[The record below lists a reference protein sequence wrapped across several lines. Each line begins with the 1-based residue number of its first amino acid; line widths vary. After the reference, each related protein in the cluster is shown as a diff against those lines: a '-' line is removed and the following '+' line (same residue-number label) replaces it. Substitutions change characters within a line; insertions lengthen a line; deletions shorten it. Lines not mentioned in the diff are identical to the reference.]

1 MLRWGRVEVT
11 GGCLLLLAWLN
22 FCDTQGLLPLGVC
35 AAGAH
40 EAGHWLVIRLCG
52 GRVSRL
58 RLSAV
63 GAQMQVVGTL
73 SYPAE
78 LCCALAGPA
87 VNLLLGYAAAQLG
100 WLVFA
105 GMNLA
110 QGLFNLLPVGVLD
123 GGRILRC
130 IWSMAG
136 DPDRA
141 AQVQLW
147 LDRGL
152 AAVTLAAGAAV
163 LGGGGGIT
171 LGIIGGWLFV
181 SSVRNWTEKW
191 RKKDLSR
198 GRGTGKMVCTDF
210 YRLDACCH
218 EPDPG
223 TNSAQGTKARPLY
236 RRRI

>member
-11 GGCLLLLAWLN
+11 GGFLLLMAWLN
-22 FCDTQGLLPLGVC
+22 FCDTQGLLPLGVF

-40 EAGHWLVIRLCG
+40 ELGHWLVIRLCG
-52 GRVSRL
+52 AHVTRL

-63 GAQMQVVGTL
+63 GAQMRVAGTL

-87 VNLLLGYAAAQLG
+87 VNLLLAFAAARHG
-100 WLVFA
+100 RLVFA

-123 GGRILRC
+123 GGRVLRC

-136 DPDRA
+136 GPDGAARA
-141 AQVQLW
+141 QSW

-152 AAVTLAAGAAV
+152 AAAALAVGASVADRGGGVTLC
-163 LGGGGGIT
+163 
-171 LGIIGGWLFV
+171 IIGGWLLL
-181 SSVRNWTEKW
+181 SSVKNWVEKW

-198 GRGTGKMVCTDF
+198 GPGTGKMVCTDF

-218 EPDPG
+218 EPNSG
-223 TNSAQGTKARPLY
+223 TNSAQGTKARPLH